1 VYFDVKEEEEKN
13 MDDFTSVSK
22 SREKVVCAKL
32 LVGADGVWSQVRQIM
47 IGDKPRDL
55 KLVLWN
61 AIVHNPDSV

>member
-32 LVGADGVWSQVRQIM
+32 LVGAGCVVTSASNHDW
-47 IGDKPRDL
+47 
-55 KLVLWN
+55 
-61 AIVHNPDSV
+61 